1 VSSSGRLY
9 SQATLRLAAQ
19 ADPAQIFRIDLIEIN
34 ASGSE
39 AITAKQYDSRRS
51 ADGRTSMI

>member
-1 VSSSGRLY
+1 
-9 SQATLRLAAQ
+9 LAAQ

-39 AITAKQYDSRRS
+39 PITLNNMT
-51 ADGRTSMI
+51 ADDPQTIELL